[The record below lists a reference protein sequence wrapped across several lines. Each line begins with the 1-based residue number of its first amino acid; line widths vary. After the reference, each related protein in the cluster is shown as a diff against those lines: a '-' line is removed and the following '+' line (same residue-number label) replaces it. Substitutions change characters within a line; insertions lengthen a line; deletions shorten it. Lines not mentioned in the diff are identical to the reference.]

1 MSEDPTAADKPA
13 AHLDEEPQE
22 ERGLPG
28 SRDTGSDEPA
38 GGPVNRPAGTSDEE
52 TDTSVDPQGPIQ
64 EDMPNLPAGDQGG

>member
-1 MSEDPTAADKPA
+1 MSEDPTTDTPA

-22 ERGLPG
+22 ERGAPG

-38 GGPVNRPAGTSDEE
+38 GGPVDRPAGTIDN
-52 TDTSVDPQGPIQ
+52 DTSVDTQGPIQ